1 MQTQRDHVHAY
12 QFMVGR
18 MTSAL
23 VSGDPGAFEPP
34 ARRATIGLI
43 IGVVLAVLATAAFGV
58 FGIVRPGG
66 STAWRKPGL
75 ILLEAETGTRY
86 VLLDGVLHAMLN
98 QASAMLLQGGGAK
111 VKRISRKSLAGV
123 PHGAPIGI
131 SGGPD
136 PVPRQADLVGGPSLL
151 CLTGGTERAA
161 ATLLAG
167 VPAGATQPLPEQEYL
182 LVRDTGGVSYLVW
195 HATRYRL
202 ADDAVPAALG
212 MASDAELPA
221 QDVWLDLLRDGPVI
235 GPAPIQDSGAPG
247 PLVGG
252 AGYPVGQLFEQRV
265 GADARQFY
273 VLLRDGIAR
282 LTETEFTLLA
292 GRVGIPDPV
301 PISSAAVVAAPKS
314 ADISLT
320 DRLPDLVT
328 IRQAR
333 PGDRAACLLLTVS
346 GPAVPVL
353 AGDLPASRT
362 RQAGLGVWLPP
373 SAGLL
378 AAAAPVPEGQ
388 RTPKRY
394 LITDQGTTYPI
405 PDDDSLRA
413 LGLGGATPVAM
424 DARLLAAL
432 PAGPSLSRS
441 ALGVTST
448 ASGKG

>member
-34 ARRATIGLI
+34 ARRASVGLI
-43 IGVVLAVLATAAFGV
+43 IGIVLAVLVTAGFGV
-58 FGIVRPGG
+58 YGLVRPGG
-66 STAWRKPGL
+66 STAWRKPGV
-75 ILLEAETGTRY
+75 ILVEAETGTRY
-86 VLLDGVLHAMLN
+86 VLLDGVLHPTLN
-98 QASAMLLQGGGAK
+98 QASAMLRQGADAK
-111 VKRISRKSLAGV
+111 VKRISRNSLAGL

-167 VPAGATQPLPEQEYL
+167 APDRPAQPLPEQEYL
-182 LVRDTGGVSYLVW
+182 LVRGTDGVSHLVW
-195 HATRYRL
+195 RATKYRL
-202 ADDAVPAALG
+202 ADGAVPAALG

-221 QDVWLDLLRDGPVI
+221 PDLWLDLLRDGPVI
-235 GPAPIQDSGAPG
+235 GPAPIQDSGTPG
-247 PLVGG
+247 PVVGG
-252 AGYPVGQLFEQRV
+252 AGHSVGQLFEQRV

-292 GRVGIPDPV
+292 GRAGIPDPV

-314 ADISLT
+314 DDTSLT
-320 DRLPDLVT
+320 DRLPDLMT

-333 PGDRAACLLLTVS
+333 PGDRAACLLLTTP
-346 GPAVPVL
+346 GPVVPVL
-353 AGDLPASRT
+353 AGDLPVSRT
-362 RQAGLGVWLPP
+362 TRSGLGVWLPP
-373 SAGLL
+373 AAGLL
-378 AAAAPVPEGQ
+378 AAEAPVPEGQ
-388 RTPKRY
+388 RAPKRY

-441 ALGVTST
+441 AVGVTST